1 MRVDRTCT
9 QQRYNS
15 CSLQMGKLLTIREPL
30 RESFQVTKAMP
41 IYRRFFLQAGA
52 SIFLTSLAHG
62 CVNLS
67 QSRPSLSRSNELL
80 ERIKK
85 RGYLLVATE
94 NDYPPFE
101 FLVNGKPTGF
111 DHELLDRFRKVVPF
125 EIRQEILPWQG
136 LLPAVAEGKYDVAW
150 TAAVITDERAKLLD
164 FTMPIAE
171 STIAY
176 ITRKD
181 DFSITT
187 LHGLSGKT
195 LGVQQGGASFAAV
208 PDLEAKLKRQGGA
221 IGEIK
226 QYRGFSEAYQDLLNE
241 RLDAVLHNIVSLSV
255 LVDEKPAI
263 FKLGERVSRRAYAG
277 WAVKKGNQDLLNL
290 LNSFLVSLKDQNE
303 LKPLQEKWLKISFEN
318 LPTQPL
324 LPGER
329 PMQ

>member
-1 MRVDRTCT
+1 MT
-9 QQRYNS
+9 
-15 CSLQMGKLLTIREPL
+15 
-30 RESFQVTKAMP
+30 

-52 SIFLTSLAHG
+52 SVLLTSLAHG
-62 CVNLS
+62 CVNQS
-67 QSRPSLSRSNELL
+67 QSRSSLTISNDLL
-80 ERIKK
+80 NQIKK

-94 NDYPPFE
+94 DDYPPFE

-111 DHELLDRFRKVVPF
+111 DHELLDRLRKVVPF

-136 LLPAVAEGKYDVAW
+136 ILPGVAEGKYDVAL

-181 DFSITT
+181 DDSIKT
-187 LHGLSGKT
+187 LRDLSGKT
-195 LGVQQGGASFAAV
+195 LGAQQGGASFAAV
-208 PDLEAKLKRQGGA
+208 PDLEAKLKQQGGA
-221 IGEIK
+221 IGQVK
-226 QYRGFSEAYQDLLNE
+226 QYRSFAEAYQDLLNE

-263 FKLGERVSRRAYAG
+263 FGLGERVSRKSYAA
-277 WAVKKGNQDLLNL
+277 WAVKKGSQPLLDLLNR
-290 LNSFLVSLKDQNE
+290 FLSSQQEQGE
-303 LKPLQEKWLKISFEN
+303 LKPLQAKWLKISFEN

-324 LPGER
+324 LPGDR
-329 PMQ
+329 PIQ